1 MNLFIVTVIPD
12 QPYVSVKERAAKL
25 ESGEWTV
32 TPGSDG
38 KKLTGPCPVN
48 RQPCSDVTGR
58 HHSIAVEAEDVEKA
72 LLPFHITDMHVTRVE
87 QVVR

>member
-1 MNLFIVTVIPD
+1 VNLFIVTIIPD
-12 QPYVSVKERAAKL
+12 QTYVTVKERAAKL

-48 RQPCSDVTGR
+48 GQPCADVTGR
-58 HHSIAVEAEDVEKA
+58 RHSIVVEADDVEKA
-72 LLPFHITDMHVTRVE
+72 LLPFHMTDTHVTRVE